1 MTCLERKW
9 VQNMNILLIVF
20 SSGKRQDSIHL
31 LRITLQ
37 YIQVAPQ
44 RARACLVSRAPV
56 VLDSV
61 DLRVGQN
68 LHVLCGSICV
78 SHWFFSIETHRVF
91 WGIGPWQAS
100 HHFERIVLQLYV
112 YIYTQIYVKIH
123 STRTQYIKTLHT
135 HDVLIYIYSY
145 MMINF
150 NKHFLKTFGTVR
162 WSPPCWLFV
171 EPESQ
176 EIVAGEAMVVAPI
189 LPTASRERMLSM
201 NMYVHRHT

>member
-1 MTCLERKW
+1 M
-9 VQNMNILLIVF
+9 QNMNILLIVF

-68 LHVLCGSICV
+68 LHVLCGSVCV

-91 WGIGPWQAS
+91 WGIGP
-100 HHFERIVLQLYV
+100 
-112 YIYTQIYVKIH
+112 
-123 STRTQYIKTLHT
+123 
-135 HDVLIYIYSY
+135 
-145 MMINF
+145 
-150 NKHFLKTFGTVR
+150 
-162 WSPPCWLFV
+162 
-171 EPESQ
+171 
-176 EIVAGEAMVVAPI
+176 
-189 LPTASRERMLSM
+189 
-201 NMYVHRHT
+201 